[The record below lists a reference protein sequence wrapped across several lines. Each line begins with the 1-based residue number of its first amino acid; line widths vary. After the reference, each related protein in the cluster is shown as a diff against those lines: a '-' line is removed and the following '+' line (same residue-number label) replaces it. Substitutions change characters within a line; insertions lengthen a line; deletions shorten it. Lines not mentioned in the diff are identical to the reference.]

1 MFIQYGF
8 FDKPQR
14 IKRLYFRIIHK
25 HPFYKHIIVNR
36 LFVQLFLGDRDNTRQ
51 TTHVNIVVGRNIQPS
66 VIYIIQGKIT
76 LSVIVLECS
85 RCQIEFR
92 ETTIGCH
99 IDRTIQRTLH
109 QSGYK
114 SIFQSLFRSVSHKRI
129 CLLIK

>member
-14 IKRLYFRIIHK
+14 IKWLYFRIIHK